1 MKHLFCIAV
10 LLGSASLSAC
20 AQAPQPG
27 KAAATASPAAKA
39 AAPAA
44 VTVKPGSAE
53 DRARQGLQKL
63 NPEIQVDYIGAAPV
77 PGFRE
82 VIVGGQLVY
91 VSDDGKYLV
100 QGTVVDMDSKT
111 ELTQSSQALSTYR
124 QNLLASAKTADR
136 IIFAPPT
143 SKPLYTVSVFTDI
156 ECGYCRKLHNEI
168 AEYNKQGIT
177 VEYLAYPRMGLGSK
191 DHRDMVS
198 VWCAADRNQALT
210 RAKEGKPVPAKE
222 CQSPVEAQF
231 ALGQRLGVTGTPAV
245 YAANGTQLGG
255 YLPPKQMREALD
267 KLAGA
272 AGGMK

>member
-1 MKHLFCIAV
+1 MKHLFCIAL

-27 KAAATASPAAKA
+27 TANAAAVPAAKSV
-39 AAPAA
+39 APAA
-44 VTVKPGSAE
+44 VTVKPGSPE

-63 NPEIQVDYIGAAPV
+63 NPDIQVDYIGAAPL

-100 QGTVVDMDSKT
+100 QGTVVDMDSKA
-111 ELTQSSQALSTYR
+111 ELTQSSQALSVYR
-124 QNLLASAKTADR
+124 QGLLASAKTADR
-136 IIFAPPT
+136 IIFSPPT

-168 AEYNKQGIT
+168 AEYNKQGIAI
-177 VEYLAYPRMGLGSK
+177 EYLAFPRMGLGTK

-210 RAKEGKPVPAKE
+210 RAKEGKPVQAKE

-245 YAANGTQLGG
+245 YATDGTQLGG
-255 YLPPKQMREALD
+255 YLPPQQMRAALD
-267 KLAGA
+267 KLAGS
-272 AGGMK
+272 AGGAK